1 MQLLALMLLFYM
13 RYCNHQIF
21 VKHLVRLHAH
31 EHPGNTQV
39 SKVSGEQF
47 SVVNVKITSWFQ
59 KPGYCSHHVYK
70 DLYNQVSL
78 P

>member
-1 MQLLALMLLFYM
+1 M
-13 RYCNHQIF
+13 RNCNHHIF

-47 SVVNVKITSWFQ
+47 SVLSVKIISWFQ
-59 KPGYCSHHVYK
+59 KPRYYFHHVYK

-78 P
+78 SRMYVSKPGC